1 MGLLKLISNR
11 ISTEWKKTFN
21 DNVDYLNDLE
31 KRQNEKHDYVN
42 KRVSNLVLHSGGESP
57 NEVTDS
63 RVNNKGEA
71 FDTLQGRLSAAEN
84 KYDTYTQNLATTQ
97 SDQQLQLEQLNNGI
111 GKLMGTYGATL
122 DLYVSATNGDDKNGN
137 GSEEKP
143 FKTIQMA
150 VNMIPLI
157 STAANTIWIDE
168 GVYLED
174 VSISRMISDI
184 TIKAIKDPGD
194 VDRSVTDLSVKVRSI
209 AFHACSGYYLVQNIQ
224 IVDSANAPVFNDK
237 KYGFLI
243 DQGGYLSIGG
253 YKAIEDTK
261 SFNFN
266 LVYVGGG
273 STCHMWGADY
283 VANQKIVLRSE
294 KLANTM
300 VSGAHGKDNE
310 TGFLAQIGGIIS
322 HNVASPTYAKNL
334 SVTNG
339 PGLIITKGTVM

>member
-1 MGLLKLISNR
+1 MELLKLIKNR
-11 ISTEWKKTFN
+11 ISSEWKKTFN
-21 DNVDYLNDLE
+21 DNVDILN
-31 KRQNEKHDYVN
+31 RNAHDQDQKLDTTN
-42 KRVSNLVLHSGGESP
+42 SRIDNLVLHSGSESP
-57 NEVTDS
+57 NEVVDA
-63 RVNNKGEA
+63 RVNNKA
-71 FDTLQGRLSAAEN
+71 VTFSTLAARLLDTEN
-84 KYDTYTQNLATTQ
+84 THDSDVEQLGLTQAN
-97 SDQQLQLEQLNNGI
+97 QQLQLEQLNNGI

-209 AFHACSGYYLVQNIQ
+209 AFYACSGYYLVQNIQ

-243 DQGGYLSIGG
+243 DQGGYLSMGG

-300 VSGAHGKDNE
+300 VSGSRGKDNE

-322 HNVASPTYAKNL
+322 HNVTSTTYAKNL
-334 SVTNG
+334 SVTGG